1 MGARRGEGI
10 ELLVDPVRRR
20 IMAMLVA
27 RAMRSSEVAHA
38 IGRSRA
44 TATYHLR
51 LMGRAGLLRRTW
63 SRGDHRGRVYFVNPR
78 MLPTIAVWL
87 AGVDLPSTKRA
98 HWMVDDLEPWRRP
111 PGIGR
116 EGSVE

>member
-1 MGARRGEGI
+1 MPARRGRGI
-10 ELLVDPVRRR
+10 ALLVDPVRRR
-20 IMAMLVA
+20 IMAMLIA
-27 RAMRSSEVAHA
+27 RAMRSGEIAQE

-51 LMGRAGLLRRTW
+51 LMSRAGLLRRTW
-63 SRGDHRGRVYFVNPR
+63 SRVDYRGRVYFVNPR

-98 HWMVDDLEPWRRP
+98 RDFTDDLEPRRF
-111 PGIGR
+111 
-116 EGSVE
+116 EGQDG